1 MAFFWSKYLGDK
13 TNDSID
19 GAICIKNK
27 FNKYIKILEI
37 ES

>member
-19 GAICIKNK
+19 GAICIKN
-27 FNKYIKILEI
+27 NSISTLKY
-37 ES
+37 